1 MSDTEAQMQKLR
13 QRFQARAG
21 SDRVAIM
28 TALEAEDRPR
38 LLHLAHGL
46 AGVAGIFGYVDIGV
60 RASALEEAVEAAAAD
75 ADVKELGKALIEAL
89 DRA

>member
-13 QRFQARAG
+13 QRFQARAA
-21 SDRVAIM
+21 SDCAAIIK
-28 TALEAEDRPR
+28 ALEAEDRPR

-60 RASALEEAVEAAAAD
+60 RASALEEAVDVGAVD
-75 ADVKELGKALIEAL
+75 ADVKELGQALIEAL
-89 DRA
+89 NRV